1 MNIKQMCLGE
11 YQTNTYIL
19 SDPISGKCV
28 IIDPAD
34 SGEKIAGYILE
45 NAFTPYAILLTH
57 GHYDHILA
65 IPVLQKQWPELAI
78 YCHKADCPN
87 ETVEYDMGKAFPTV
101 SAFSPLIN
109 YNSGAAISVG
119 NINVHILHTPGHTKG
134 SVVLRTEGALFTGD
148 TVFAGSVGRT
158 DLPGG
163 DSTELMNSLR
173 IIAGLDENLII
184 YPGHGPCSTVKH
196 ELSHNIYM
204 RHALR
209 SI

>member
-1 MNIKQMCLGE
+1 MCLGE

-78 YCHKADCPN
+78 YCHKADCPK

-101 SAFSPLIN
+101 SAFEPLMH
-109 YNSGAAISVG
+109 YGDGDVISVG
-119 NINVHILHTPGHTKG
+119 NINIDVLHTPGHTKG
-134 SVVLRTEGALFTGD
+134 SVLLKAENVLFTGD
-148 TVFAGSVGRT
+148 TLFAGSAGRT

-163 DSTELMNSLR
+163 DSIELMNSLR
-173 IIAGLDENLII
+173 IITNLDASLKI
-184 YPGHGPCSTVKH
+184 YPGHGPSSTVKH
-196 ELSHNIYM
+196 ELSDNIYIKY
-204 RHALR
+204 ALR
-209 SI
+209 NS